1 MMRSH
6 SSEYRCQLA
15 VIALAVGC
23 FFPTA
28 RAVEIPID
36 NAGFEA
42 QPVAM
47 GCFAVFLVDGWDVY
61 DPNGI
66 IDQNLDVVGGIHP
79 EGGPYF
85 NAPAPEGL
93 HAAIVFLGDEIGGG
107 PAGLR
112 QVLGETLMPNQR
124 YTLSVQIGDIA
135 SGQGPPPCDVFGF
148 FALDGFP
155 GYQVQLWAGNQML
168 VQDDN
173 SLAPLLNEGEFLESV
188 IEVDIGPDHA
198 QLDQPLE
205 IRLINLNQIDT
216 PENPGIEVDFDDAR
230 LTRECV
236 NDGDID
242 ANGAVDFSDVALLV
256 DVLLDNNLDA
266 TTVARSDLDCSGA
279 ADGADIAVMVGRLLE

>member
-1 MMRSH
+1 MKQHRMLFRTILGVALLFATPYSH
-6 SSEYRCQLA
+6 A
-15 VIALAVGC
+15 VD
-23 FFPTA
+23 
-28 RAVEIPID
+28 IPIN

-47 GCFAVFLVDGWDVY
+47 GCFAVFLVDGWDVH

-66 IDQNLDVVGGIHP
+66 IDQGLDVVGGIHP

-85 NAPAPEGL
+85 NMPAPEGD
-93 HAAIVFLGDEIGGG
+93 HAAIVFLGNDIGGG

-112 QVLGETLMPNQR
+112 QVLGETLMANQH

-148 FALDGFP
+148 FDLDGFP
-155 GYQVQLWAGNQML
+155 GYQVQLLAGDQIL

-173 SLAPLLNEGEFLESV
+173 SLAPMLTDGEFLESV
-188 IEVDIGPDHA
+188 IQVDIGPEHA
-198 QLDQPLE
+198 QLDEPLE

-216 PENPGIEVDFDDAR
+216 PEDPGIEVDFDDVR
-230 LTRECV
+230 LARECV

-242 ANGAVDFSDVALLV
+242 QNGSVDFADVALLV
-256 DVLLDNNLDA
+256 EVLIDTNTDA
-266 TTVARSDLDCSGA
+266 LTVARSDLNCSGA
-279 ADGADIAVMVGRLLE
+279 ANGADIAVMVGRLLE